1 MPTVPRMSQLA
12 ALLTRPWAMHRTEL
26 LAFVQAARGWAME
39 DDDVVDDTADGK
51 QPSGLSTIV
60 GGVAVVPIQGMM
72 LDSPPAWLKRYVSRF
87 ADSRAIAKEVA
98 RLAADPAVREIRL
111 DINSPGGH
119 VGGTEELGNAV
130 AAARAAKPVNAV
142 TDGMCCSAAYWVA
155 AQAGSIRAMSRA
167 TEIGSIGVYTVL
179 ADVSR
184 MYQAE
189 GIDMHLVSSG
199 GVKGAGATGT
209 PVTPALLAAEQ
220 KIIDGLAKHFRDAVA
235 HGRGRDLSAFAT
247 GETWLADH
255 AVRLGIIDH
264 SPAHPEGAAPMDF
277 ATLSKLVED
286 HPAHAVAIN
295 KAAAEGK
302 DESTI
307 RATITEAARVA
318 EMADLKA
325 KLASAEADLTKQAE
339 AHAKE
344 LADKDAALAAKDAE
358 LAKQTELAKHAG
370 AHGQDPG
377 GNPPAGATKARR
389 DMSRTE
395 RADYV
400 QKHGLKAYQA
410 LPF

>member
-1 MPTVPRMSQLA
+1 MPTVPAMSQLA

-26 LAFVQAARGWAME
+26 LAFVQAARDWAME
-39 DDDVVDDTADGK
+39 DDDVVDATADGK

-167 TEIGSIGVYTVL
+167 TEIGSIGVYTVV

-199 GVKGAGATGT
+199 GVKGAGAAGT

-220 KIIDGLAKHFRDAVA
+220 KIIDGLAGHFRTAVA
-235 HGRGRDLSAFAT
+235 SGRGRDLSAFAT
-247 GETWLADH
+247 GETWLADE
-255 AVRLGIIDH
+255 AALLGLIDH
-264 SPAHPEGAAPMDF
+264 SPAHPEGAPMDL
-277 ATLSKLVED
+277 ATLHKLVAD
-286 HPAHAVAIN
+286 HPANASTITQM
-295 KAAAEGK
+295 AADGK
-302 DESTI
+302 DESAI
-307 RATITEAARVA
+307 RATITEAARTA
-318 EMADLKA
+318 ELADLQA
-325 KLASAEADLTKQAE
+325 KLASAEADLKAQAE
-339 AHAKE
+339 AHAKA

-358 LAKQTELAKHAG
+358 LAQQTELAKHAG

-377 GNPPAGATKARR
+377 GTVAATGKSRR
-389 DMSRTE
+389 EMSRTE
-395 RADYV
+395 RAAYV
-400 QKHGLKAYQA
+400 QKHGLPAYQA